1 MVAHENASHSCW
13 CCFLA
18 KPKNEF
24 QITKYQRAAN
34 AKLMLDAPLGQTL
47 FFLVYFFPWVVWL
60 LVWKWKGTAEICCIL
75 FVQKLD
81 KKYDGQSTTKPC
93 QRHRF
98 RFFVVDLIAK
108 FLHCTLNKI
117 SSKNSFNFG
126 LAHFLEFEDIKKMT
140 EQTYIWGYLLS
151 CYLNGINPNVHYLPS
166 SLLDNFLS
174 NFNHCAHFTV
184 RFTGGGTCYI
194 KKGKK

>member
-1 MVAHENASHSCW
+1 MNSKLPNIRE
-13 CCFLA
+13 
-18 KPKNEF
+18 
-24 QITKYQRAAN
+24 
-34 AKLMLDAPLGQTL
+34 LMLDVPLGQTL
-47 FFLVYFFPWVVWL
+47 FFLCVLFSLGGLAGSGKEP
-60 LVWKWKGTAEICCIL
+60 AEICCIL

-117 SSKNSFNFG
+117 SSKYSFNFG

>member
-1 MVAHENASHSCW
+1 MNSKLPNIRE
-13 CCFLA
+13 
-18 KPKNEF
+18 
-24 QITKYQRAAN
+24 
-34 AKLMLDAPLGQTL
+34 LMLDVPLGQTL
-47 FFLVYFFPWVVWL
+47 FFSLCVLFSLGGLAGSGKEP
-60 LVWKWKGTAEICCIL
+60 AEICCIL

-140 EQTYIWGYLLS
+140 EQTYMRIS
-151 CYLNGINPNVHYLPS
+151 
-166 SLLDNFLS
+166 
-174 NFNHCAHFTV
+174 T
-184 RFTGGGTCYI
+184 
-194 KKGKK
+194 